1 MNEIEIIEVNSRFQ
15 AIEMTLS
22 LLLACSVAGR
32 PEMLGRMHETLQGLL
47 SDAVKNVSATAPGS
61 SHAELGARLEAL
73 SGQNLDRIFSAAKA
87 IR

>member
-15 AIEMTLS
+15 SIEMTLS
-22 LLLACSVAGR
+22 LLLACFVAGR
-32 PEMLGRMHETLQGLL
+32 PEALGRMHEALQGLL
-47 SDAVKNVSATAPGS
+47 SDAVKNVAATAPGS

-73 SGQNLDRIFSAAKA
+73 SGQNLDRIFSTAKA